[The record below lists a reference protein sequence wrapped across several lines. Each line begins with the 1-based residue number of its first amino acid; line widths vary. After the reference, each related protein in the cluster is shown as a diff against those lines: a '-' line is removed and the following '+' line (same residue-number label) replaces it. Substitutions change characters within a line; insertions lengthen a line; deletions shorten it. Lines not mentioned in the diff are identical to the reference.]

1 MKHNNHL
8 PTMWLLIIT
17 TALFTILTLVFKN
30 TMYCSYH
37 VNYMKEPALTALMQG
52 AGDRKFPWD
61 NTVLVSNTD
70 TTPSTE
76 ESVIETLSETEEEE
90 ESLTDTNKIYTFEN
104 GSSSYFDD
112 ALFIGDSRTVGLHD
126 YSNLS
131 NATFYSK
138 VSSTIFGIMDDP
150 MITVSGNDISYNE
163 NTNISI
169 RNALRLRQFGKIYI
183 MVGINE
189 LGTGNADTFYD
200 KYKSVVHD
208 IQKLQPDA
216 LIFIQS
222 IMHVTTQKSQQD
234 EIYNNKNIDDRND
247 KIKELAN
254 NHNIFYLDLNKT
266 LDDESKGL
274 NSDYTFDSVH
284 LKASKY
290 SLWEDFLLKHCI
302 DIKTKD

>member
-8 PTMWLLIIT
+8 PTLWLLIIT
-17 TALFTILTLVFKN
+17 TALLTILTLIFKD
-30 TMYCSYH
+30 TVYCNYH
-37 VNYMKEPALTALMQG
+37 VNFINEPVLTTLMQG

-61 NTVLVSNTD
+61 NAVLVSNTD
-70 TTPSTE
+70 TTPSME
-76 ESVIETLSETEEEE
+76 ESCTEVLSETDTEK
-90 ESLTDTNKIYTFEN
+90 ESLTDINKTYTFEN
-104 GSSSYFDD
+104 GSNSYFDD

-126 YSNLS
+126 YSSLS
-131 NATFYSK
+131 NATFYAK

-150 MITVSGNDISYNE
+150 MITVSGNEVSYYG

-169 RNALRLRQFGKIYI
+169 RNALRLKQYGKIYI

-200 KYKSVVHD
+200 KYKSVIHD
-208 IQKLQPDA
+208 IQKLQPNA

-234 EIYNNKNIDDRND
+234 EIYNNKNIDDRNV

-254 NHNIFYLDLNKT
+254 NHNIFYLDLNEA

-274 NSDYTFDSVH
+274 NSDYTFDSIH

-302 DIKTKD
+302 NIETSN